1 MSLSLPKKILFTCI
15 VLVLAFVLMEAVA
28 RVFYTFRVG
37 PSVLTYGLNLPR
49 QEIRPWAWL
58 PDNRT
63 GRYTKFHPHQV
74 RLDRDPD
81 TQEPYRVTIN
91 SRGFRG
97 KEFSDEKKPGV
108 IRVITR

>member
-1 MSLSLPKKILFTCI
+1 MVS
-15 VLVLAFVLMEAVA
+15 
-28 RVFYTFRVG
+28 TFRVRRSG
-37 PSVLTYGLNLPR
+37 PRRGFPITEPAATPSFTLT
-49 QEIRPWAWL
+49 
-58 PDNRT
+58 
-63 GRYTKFHPHQV
+63 

-108 IRVITR
+108 IRVITLGESSTFGLHARDDETYPYDLEHFLNKDCPGRAFECR